1 MNNFNGYQV
10 VKKVLPRELCKHI
23 SNYFLLKR
31 RVTDQLYKS
40 TYQSPYENINGIF
53 NDVQA
58 KGCFSIYADINT
70 EVLLTTLR
78 PIVEKTINRRI
89 IETYSYA
96 RVYERGAILDKHL
109 DREECKFSTTLN
121 LGGDSWPIFIDD
133 KEVILKPGDML
144 VYEGAKYPHWRER
157 FDGTYCVQAF
167 LHYVDE
173 KDEHLKHDG
182 RPFLGLPSF
191 FKKEMNNN

>member
-1 MNNFNGYQV
+1 
-10 VKKVLPRELCKHI
+10 
-23 SNYFLLKR
+23 
-31 RVTDQLYKS
+31 
-40 TYQSPYENINGIF
+40 
-53 NDVQA
+53 
-58 KGCFSIYADINT
+58 
-70 EVLLTTLR
+70 
-78 PIVEKTINRRI
+78 
-89 IETYSYA
+89 
-96 RVYERGAILDKHL
+96 
-109 DREECKFSTTLN
+109 
-121 LGGDSWPIFIDD
+121 
-133 KEVILKPGDML
+133 ML